1 MIASMPFFEDTDTQ
15 LLFFLVISGSHS
27 GDESSASEIDES
39 EVDQSNLLPAAS
51 SSNRNFGFNM
61 LGIVTGFVIYITNSF
76 AVGLVAYHTLEADA
90 QSAVETFMTATD
102 IATNGIFV
110 IVLLV
115 ALVLIY
121 HSIPSK
127 VCHIPLLQFLSRFQ
141 KVTFDKITRC
151 ESTEKDFQIMF
162 DFSN

>member
-1 MIASMPFFEDTDTQ
+1 MIASMPFFEDTDTL
-15 LLFFLVISGSHS
+15 LLFFLVRSGSHS

-115 ALVLIY
+115 AMVLIY

-151 ESTEKDFQIMF
+151 ESTEKHFQIKF

>member
-1 MIASMPFFEDTDTQ
+1 MSGFLYVTGLILKVPQYHGLSCDDFLRIQMPR
-15 LLFFLVISGSHS
+15 FFLILVRSGSNS

-39 EVDQSNLLPAAS
+39 EVDLSNLLPPAS

-90 QSAVETFMTATD
+90 QYAVETFMTATD
-102 IATNGIFV
+102 IATNSIIV

-115 ALVLIY
+115 ALVLGLPFNPKQGSS
-121 HSIPSK
+121 H
-127 VCHIPLLQFLSRFQ
+127 PLLQFLSRIQ
-141 KVTFDKITRC
+141 KVT
-151 ESTEKDFQIMF
+151 
-162 DFSN
+162 